1 MLTPSR
7 PAKIRKLISEKKKE
21 PLKFSSEEALSLLV
35 ETGMT
40 KQAYQTTRLAAKG
53 KNADIYPP
61 YNEIRKAKEKCY
73 PNDISVTE
81 DSGKVPL
88 QSLLDHTALR
98 IIQEQ
103 KDTITQVIENLEEDE
118 QFNCELVCKWGFDG
132 SSGHSEYKQKSTAG
146 TLDDSSIFCTTLV
159 PLQLKVKDSILWQ
172 NPVPSSSRFCRP
184 IHLQFKKETTELS
197 QEEYRSVQDE
207 IKKLQPMN
215 VSLDIDY
222 ELAADLN
229 RNYNIQINY
238 ELHFTMVDQKVVN
251 ALTETKSSLR
261 CYVCGATP
269 KQFNDIEKLPSASN
283 EEAYSFGLSPLHK
296 WIRCFEMCIHIAY
309 RITIK
314 KWRVSTENDKAVV
327 AAQKKKIH
335 DRFKEEMGL
344 KVDEPK
350 QGSGNT
356 NDGNTALRAFQEE
369 DTFAD
374 ISLDEVN
381 QVFLV
386 CALHIGQKPLQV
398 IGLFSDQ

>member
-1 MLTPSR
+1 M
-7 PAKIRKLISEKKKE
+7 
-21 PLKFSSEEALSLLV
+21 
-35 ETGMT
+35 
-40 KQAYQTTRLAAKG
+40 
-53 KNADIYPP
+53 
-61 YNEIRKAKEKCY
+61 
-73 PNDISVTE
+73 
-81 DSGKVPL
+81 
-88 QSLLDHTALR
+88 
-98 IIQEQ
+98 
-103 KDTITQVIENLEEDE
+103 
-118 QFNCELVCKWGFDG
+118 
-132 SSGHSEYKQKSTAG
+132 
-146 TLDDSSIFCTTLV
+146 
-159 PLQLKVKDSILWQ
+159 WQ

-229 RNYNIQINY
+229 RNDNIQINY
-238 ELHFTMVDQKVVN
+238 KLHFTMVDQKVVN
-251 ALTETKSSLR
+251 ALTETKSYMR

-283 EEAYSFGLSPLHK
+283 EEAYSYGLSPLHK

-356 NDGNTALRAFQEE
+356 NDGNTARRAFQEE

-374 ISLDEVN
+374 ISGLDLNLVHRIHMILVAISCKSSLNPVRFGDYCRRTAEIYVQLYPWYKMPVSVHVMLLHGSTILACSVLPIGMMSEEAQEARNKDNKVYRRKFARKTSRVDNMSDVFHRLMVTGDVAISLLSLKTPQPRTLPREV
-381 QVFLV
+381 QEMLKDFR
-386 CALHIGQKPLQV
+386 V
-398 IGLFSDQ
+398 IQDNDSPDSDS